1 MSHDTKGPG
10 PLSSGYRPKKKS
22 PNSWTVTVMQDGKEE
37 DLYIEIPPDLLN
49 QMGWDF
55 GDTLIWEDND
65 SLGVTLTKK
74 VDEEYENRKERYERV
89 MAPHRSKDYVHD
101 GLKETKKD
109 VD

>member
-1 MSHDTKGPG
+1 MNHYTKGPG
-10 PLSSGYRPKKKS
+10 PLDGTKKKKG

-55 GDTLIWEDND
+55 GDTLIWEDNAG
-65 SLGVTLTKK
+65 SVKLTKK
-74 VDEEYENRKERYERV
+74 V
-89 MAPHRSKDYVHD
+89 
-101 GLKETKKD
+101 